1 LQGFSLVET
10 KAQNMEKK
18 EFNFSYILFI
28 SLVSALGGLLFG
40 YDWVVI
46 GGAQPHYESYFI
58 AHSHLWAAAKAG
70 TASVRFEWL
79 QGFAMSS
86 ALWGTLIGAMVSGW
100 VADRFGRKKP
110 LVIAA
115 FLFTISAVWVG
126 SIDRSWWFGGN
137 SAVFNGFEGF
147 MAARIIGGIGI
158 GLASMLSPLFI
169 AEVSPSAYR
178 GRLVSLNQLTI
189 VIGILAAQV
198 TNYFIGRFQAPSDP
212 AMIESARQTWAAGM
226 SADGWRWMF
235 LAGAVPAGIFLFMS
249 FFLPESPRWLIK
261 SGKMEKAGRV
271 LQSIGSAS
279 YAKVE
284 LAAIQ
289 ASMKDESSKVNLK
302 HLFEKGMPR
311 ILLIGIVLAVLQQWC
326 GINVIY
332 NYATDIFS
340 AAGIDKTNVLFTI
353 LLTGIVNMIFTFVGM
368 ALVDKVGRKTLM
380 LAGTAGLTI
389 IYALMGAAFLFISKD
404 PANLKVLSLPALVL
418 VLMAL
423 AVYATTL
430 APVTWVLL
438 SEIFPNRIRATAMS
452 IGTFALWVGC
462 TILTM
467 TFPML
472 NSTLKASGTF
482 WLYGGICILGFLFVR
497 RMLVETKGK
506 SLEQLEKELLRK
518 D

>member
-1 LQGFSLVET
+1 MKT
-10 KAQNMEKK
+10 DRI
-18 EFNFSYILFI
+18 NFTYVLFI
-28 SLVSALGGLLFG
+28 SIISALGGLLFG

-58 AHSHLWAAAKAG
+58 AHSQLWADAKAG
-70 TASVRFEWL
+70 ISSVRFEWL

-100 VADRFGRKKP
+100 IADRFGRKKP
-110 LVIAA
+110 LVVSA
-115 FLFTISAVWVG
+115 FFFTLSAIWVG
-126 SIDRSWWFGGN
+126 SIDQEWWFGGGT
-137 SAVFNGFEGF
+137 VFFNGFGGF
-147 MAARIIGGIGI
+147 MTARIIGGIGI

-189 VIGILAAQV
+189 VIGILAAQM
-198 TNYFIGRFQAPSDP
+198 TNWWIGRFDAPADP
-212 AMIESARQTWAAGM
+212 SLIEAARLQWASGM
-226 SADGWRWMF
+226 AAHGWRWMF
-235 LAGAVPAGIFLFMS
+235 LAGAVPAGLFLTMS
-249 FFLPESPRWLIK
+249 FFLPESPRWLAK
-261 SGKMEKAGRV
+261 SGKSDKARGI
-271 LQSIGSAS
+271 LQRIGSGMFAQ
-279 YAKVE
+279 KE
-284 LAAIQ
+284 LTQIE
-289 ASMKDESSKVNLK
+289 ESLVNETRKVNLK

-311 ILLIGIVLAVLQQWC
+311 ILMIGIVLAVLQQWC

-353 LLTGIVNMIFTFVGM
+353 LLTGVVNLIFTFVGM
-368 ALVDKVGRKTLM
+368 ALVDKIGRKTLM
-380 LAGTAGLTI
+380 LLGTAGLTI
-389 IYALMGAAFLFISKD
+389 IYALMGAAFLFINKD
-404 PANLKVLSLPALVL
+404 PESLKLLSLPALVL
-418 VLMAL
+418 VLMAI

-452 IGTFALWVGC
+452 IATFSLWIGC

-482 WLYGGICILGFLFVR
+482 WLYGGICILGFLFVK
-497 RMLVETKGK
+497 RMLVETKGR
-506 SLEQLEKELLRK
+506 SLEELEKELVRK
-518 D
+518 G

>member
-1 LQGFSLVET
+1 L
-10 KAQNMEKK
+10 KNPINPMAKND
-18 EFNFSYILFI
+18 FNFGYLMFI

-58 AHSHLWAAAKAG
+58 AHSELWAAAKAG

-100 VADRFGRKKP
+100 IADRFGRKKP
-110 LVIAA
+110 LVISA
-115 FLFTISAVWVG
+115 FFFTLSAIWVG
-126 SIDRSWWFGGN
+126 SIDQSWWFGGN
-137 SAVFNGFEGF
+137 SLIFNGFGGF
-147 MAARIIGGIGI
+147 MTARIIGGIGI

-189 VIGILAAQV
+189 VIGILAAQM
-198 TNYFIGRFQAPSDP
+198 TNYWIGRFHVPADPSL
-212 AMIESARQTWAAGM
+212 IESARMQWAGEMA
-226 SADGWRWMF
+226 AHGWRWMF
-235 LAGAVPAGIFLFMS
+235 LAGAVPAGFFLIMS
-249 FFLPESPRWLIK
+249 FFLPESPRWLTK
-261 SGKMEKAGRV
+261 SEKSEKAGQV
-271 LQSIGSAS
+271 LRRIGSVV
-279 YAKVE
+279 YAQTE
-284 LAAIQ
+284 LDSIK
-289 ASMKDESSKVNLK
+289 ASMVNETRRVNLK

-353 LLTGIVNMIFTFVGM
+353 LLTGVVNMVFTFVGM
-368 ALVDKVGRKTLM
+368 ALVDKIGRKTLM
-380 LAGTAGLTI
+380 LIGTAGLTV
-389 IYALMGAAFLFISKD
+389 IYALMGAAFLFINKD
-404 PANLKVLSLPALVL
+404 PEILKLLSVPTLVL
-418 VLMAL
+418 VLMAI
-423 AVYATTL
+423 AVYGTTL

-452 IGTFALWVGC
+452 IATFSLWIGC
-462 TILTM
+462 TVLTM
-467 TFPML
+467 TFPIL
-472 NSTLKASGTF
+472 HSTLKASGTF
-482 WLYGGICILGFLFVR
+482 WLYGGICILGFLFVK

-506 SLEQLEKELLRK
+506 SLEQLEKELIR
-518 D
+518 

>member
-1 LQGFSLVET
+1 MKT
-10 KAQNMEKK
+10 DRI
-18 EFNFSYILFI
+18 NFAYVMFI

-58 AHSHLWAAAKAG
+58 AHSDLWAAAKAG

-100 VADRFGRKKP
+100 IADRFGRKKP
-110 LVIAA
+110 LVISA
-115 FLFTISAVWVG
+115 FFFTLSAIWVG
-126 SIDRSWWFGGN
+126 SIDQSWWFGGD
-137 SAVFNGFEGF
+137 SPVFNGFGGF
-147 MAARIIGGIGI
+147 MAARIVGGIGI

-189 VIGILAAQV
+189 VIGILAAQM
-198 TNYFIGRFQAPSDP
+198 TNYWIGRFEEPVDISL
-212 AMIESARQTWAAGM
+212 IETARQQWAGDMA
-226 SADGWRWMF
+226 AHGWRWMF
-235 LAGAVPAGIFLFMS
+235 LAGAVPAGLFLMMS
-249 FFLPESPRWLIK
+249 FFLPESPRWLTK
-261 SGKMEKAGRV
+261 SGKQEKAGRI
-271 LQSIGSAS
+271 LRKIGSANF
-279 YAKVE
+279 ARTE
-284 LAAIQ
+284 LEAIQ
-289 ASMKDESSKVNLK
+289 ASMQNETRKVNLK
-302 HLFEKGMPR
+302 HLLEKGMPR

-353 LLTGIVNMIFTFVGM
+353 LLTGVVNLVFTFVGM
-368 ALVDKVGRKTLM
+368 ALVDKLGRKTLM
-380 LAGTAGLTI
+380 LIGTAGLTT
-389 IYALMGAAFLFISKD
+389 IYTLMGAAFLFISKD
-404 PANLKVLSLPALVL
+404 PATLKLLSLPTLILVL
-418 VLMAL
+418 TAI

-452 IGTFALWVGC
+452 IATFSLWVAC

-482 WLYGGICILGFLFVR
+482 WLYGGICVLGFLFVK

-506 SLEQLEKELLRK
+506 SLEQLERELIR
-518 D
+518 

>member
-1 LQGFSLVET
+1 MKNGAIHFPYV
-10 KAQNMEKK
+10 
-18 EFNFSYILFI
+18 LFI
-28 SLVSALGGLLFG
+28 SAVSALGGLLFG

-58 AHSHLWAAAKAG
+58 AHSELWAAASAG

-79 QGFAMSS
+79 QGFTMSS

-100 VADRFGRKKP
+100 IADRYGRRKP
-110 LVIAA
+110 LIISA
-115 FLFTISAVWVG
+115 FLFTISAIWVG
-126 SIDRSWWFGGN
+126 SIDQSWWFGGD
-137 SAVFNGFEGF
+137 SPVFNGFGGF
-147 MAARIIGGIGI
+147 MVARILGGIGI

-189 VIGILAAQV
+189 VIGILAAQM
-198 TNYFIGRFQAPSDP
+198 TNWWIGRFEAPADP
-212 AMIESARQTWAAGM
+212 LLVDAARLEWAGEMAGH
-226 SADGWRWMF
+226 GWRWMF
-235 LAGAVPAGIFLFMS
+235 LAGAVPAGLFLVMS
-249 FFLPESPRWLIK
+249 FFLPESPRWLAK
-261 SGKMEKAGRV
+261 SGKSEAAGRV
-271 LQSIGSAS
+271 LGKIGNALF
-279 YAKVE
+279 AKKE
-284 LAAIQ
+284 LREIED
-289 ASMKDESSKVNLK
+289 SLVNESRKVNLR
-302 HLFEKGMPR
+302 HLLEKGMPR

-353 LLTGIVNMIFTFVGM
+353 LLTGIVNMVFTFVGM
-368 ALVDKVGRKTLM
+368 SLVDKIGRKTLM
-380 LAGTAGLTI
+380 LIGTAGLAA
-389 IYALMGAAFLFISKD
+389 IYALMGAAFLFIRKD
-404 PANLKVLSLPALVL
+404 PDLLQVLSLPTLVL
-418 VLMAL
+418 VLCAI

-452 IGTFALWVGC
+452 IGTLSLWIAC

-467 TFPML
+467 TFPIL

-482 WLYGGICILGFLFVR
+482 WLYGLICIAGFVFVR
-497 RMLVETKGK
+497 RMLIETKGK
-506 SLEQLEKELLRK
+506 SLEELERRLIRR
-518 D
+518 DQ

>member
-1 LQGFSLVET
+1 MKTERI
-10 KAQNMEKK
+10 
-18 EFNFSYILFI
+18 NFTYVLFI
-28 SLVSALGGLLFG
+28 SIVSALGGLLFG

-46 GGAQPHYESYFI
+46 GGAQPHYEAYFI
-58 AHSHLWAAAKAG
+58 AHSELWAAAREG

-100 VADRFGRKKP
+100 IADRYGRRKP
-110 LVIAA
+110 LVISA
-115 FLFTISAVWVG
+115 FLFTLSAIWVG
-126 SIDRSWWFGGN
+126 SIDQSWWFGGD
-137 SAVFNGFEGF
+137 SPIFNGFGGF
-147 MAARIIGGIGI
+147 MAARIVGGIGI

-189 VIGILAAQV
+189 VIGILAAQM
-198 TNYFIGRFQAPSDP
+198 TNYWIGRFEAPVDP
-212 AMIESARQTWAAGM
+212 SLVEAARLQWAGDM
-226 SADGWRWMF
+226 SAHGWRWMF
-235 LAGAVPAGIFLFMS
+235 LAGAVPAGLFLVMS
-249 FFLPESPRWLIK
+249 FFLPESPRWLTK
-261 SGKMEKAGRV
+261 SGKSEKAERV
-271 LQSIGSAS
+271 LSRIGSGDFAQN
-279 YAKVE
+279 E
-284 LAAIQ
+284 LKDIK
-289 ASMKDESSKVNLK
+289 ASMVNETSKVNLR
-302 HLFEKGMPR
+302 HLLEKGMPR

-368 ALVDKVGRKTLM
+368 SLVDKLGRKTLM
-380 LAGTAGLTI
+380 LIGTAGLTA

-404 PANLKVLSLPALVL
+404 AAMLNSLSVPTLIL
-418 VLMAL
+418 VLMAI

-452 IGTFALWVGC
+452 IATFSLWVAC

-482 WLYGGICILGFLFVR
+482 WLYGGICIAGFLFIR
-497 RMLVETKGK
+497 SRLVETKGK
-506 SLEQLEKELLRK
+506 SLEQLEKELIR
-518 D
+518 

>member
-1 LQGFSLVET
+1 
-10 KAQNMEKK
+10 MEKR
-18 EFNFSYILFI
+18 EFNFSYIFFVSI
-28 SLVSALGGLLFG
+28 ISALGGLLFG

-58 AHSHLWAAAKAG
+58 AHSDLWASAKAG

-86 ALWGTLIGAMVSGW
+86 ALWGTLIGAMISGW
-100 VADRFGRKKP
+100 VADRYGRKKP
-110 LVIAA
+110 LVLSA
-115 FLFTISAVWVG
+115 FLFTLSAVWVG
-126 SIDRSWWFGGN
+126 SIDQPWWFGGAG
-137 SAVFNGFEGF
+137 AVMNGFSGF
-147 MAARIIGGIGI
+147 MCARILGGIGI
-158 GLASMLSPLFI
+158 GLASMLSPLII

-189 VIGILAAQV
+189 VIGILAAQI
-198 TNYFIGRFQAPSDP
+198 TNFFIGRFHVPADP
-212 AMIESARQTWAAGM
+212 AWVESARLQWAANM
-226 SADGWRWMF
+226 SAEGWRWMF
-235 LAGAVPAGIFLFMS
+235 LAGAIPAGIFLIFS
-249 FFLPESPRWLIK
+249 FFLPESPRWLTK
-261 SGKMEKAGRV
+261 SGKPEQAARI
-271 LQSIGSAS
+271 LRQIGKSD
-279 YAKVE
+279 YADSE

-289 ASMKDESSKVNLK
+289 ATVSHESGKVNLK
-302 HLFEKGMPR
+302 YLLDKGMPK

-353 LLTGIVNMIFTFVGM
+353 LLTGIVNLIFTFVGM
-368 ALVDKVGRKTLM
+368 ALVDKIGRKTLM
-380 LAGTAGLTI
+380 LLGTAGLSI
-389 IYALMGAAFLFISKD
+389 VYALMGAAFLFISKD
-404 PANLKVLSLPALVL
+404 ANIMKTLSIPTLILVLS
-418 VLMAL
+418 AL
-423 AVYATTL
+423 AIYATTL

-452 IGTFALWVGC
+452 IGTFSLWVAC

-467 TFPML
+467 TFPIL

-482 WLYGGICILGFLFVR
+482 WLYGLICILGFLFVK

-506 SLEQLEKELLRK
+506 SLEQLEKELAGK
-518 D
+518 SKS

>member
-1 LQGFSLVET
+1 MST
-10 KAQNMEKK
+10 RKI
-18 EFNFSYILFI
+18 NFPYVLFI

-58 AHSHLWAAAKAG
+58 AHSQLWAAAKAG

-100 VADRFGRKKP
+100 IADRFGRKKP
-110 LVIAA
+110 LVISA
-115 FLFTISAVWVG
+115 FLFTLSAIWVG
-126 SIDRSWWFGGN
+126 AIDQPWWFGGS
-137 SAVFNGFEGF
+137 SAIFNGFGGF
-147 MAARIIGGIGI
+147 MTARIIGGIGI

-189 VIGILAAQV
+189 VIGILAAQM
-198 TNYFIGRFQAPSDP
+198 TNYWIGRFHAPADP
-212 AMIESARQTWAAGM
+212 SLIEAARLQWSGDMAAH
-226 SADGWRWMF
+226 GWRWMF
-235 LAGAVPAGIFLFMS
+235 LAGAFPAGLFLVMS
-249 FFLPESPRWLIK
+249 FFLPESPRWLTK
-261 SGKMEKAGRV
+261 SGKSEKAGQV
-271 LQSIGSAS
+271 LGKIGSKEFARF
-279 YAKVE
+279 E
-284 LAAIQ
+284 LDEIQ
-289 ASMKDESSKVNLK
+289 ASLVNETRKVNLR

-353 LLTGIVNMIFTFVGM
+353 LLTGIVNLIFTFVGM
-368 ALVDKVGRKTLM
+368 ALVDKLGRKTLM
-380 LAGTAGLTI
+380 LIGTGGLTV

-404 PANLKVLSLPALVL
+404 PANLNVLSLPTLVL
-418 VLMAL
+418 VLMAI
-423 AVYATTL
+423 AVYGTTL

-452 IGTFALWVGC
+452 IGTFSLWIGC
-462 TILTM
+462 TVLTM

-482 WLYGGICILGFLFVR
+482 WLYGGICILGFFFVQ

-506 SLEQLEKELLRK
+506 SLEQLEKDLVK
-518 D
+518 K

>member
-1 LQGFSLVET
+1 MKT
-10 KAQNMEKK
+10 DRI
-18 EFNFSYILFI
+18 NFPYVIFI
-28 SLVSALGGLLFG
+28 CLVSALGGLLFG

-58 AHSHLWAAAKAG
+58 AHSELWAAAKAG

-100 VADRFGRKKP
+100 IADRFGRKKP
-110 LVIAA
+110 LVISA
-115 FLFTISAVWVG
+115 LFFTLSAIWVG
-126 SIDRSWWFGGN
+126 SIDQPWWFGGD
-137 SAVFNGFEGF
+137 SIVFNGFGGF

-169 AEVSPSAYR
+169 AEVSPQAYR

-189 VIGILAAQV
+189 VIGILAAQM
-198 TNYFIGRFQAPSDP
+198 TNWWIGRFQAPADP
-212 AMIESARQTWAAGM
+212 SLIEFAREQWAGNM
-226 SADGWRWMF
+226 SAYGWRWMF
-235 LAGAVPAGIFLFMS
+235 LAGAVPAGLFLTMS

-261 SGKMEKAGRV
+261 SGKPVKAEKV
-271 LQSIGSAS
+271 LKRIGNGEFART
-279 YAKVE
+279 E
-284 LAAIQ
+284 LTQIQ
-289 ASMKDESSKVNLK
+289 ASLVNETRKVNLK

-311 ILLIGIVLAVLQQWC
+311 ILLIGVVLAVLQQWC

-332 NYATDIFS
+332 NYATNIFS

-353 LLTGIVNMIFTFVGM
+353 LLTGVVNLIFTFVGM
-368 ALVDKVGRKTLM
+368 ALVDKLGRKTLM
-380 LAGTAGLTI
+380 LIGTAGLTV
-389 IYALMGAAFLFISKD
+389 IYALMGAAFLFIGKD
-404 PANLKVLSLPALVL
+404 PAYLKIFSLPALIL
-418 VLMAL
+418 VLMAI
-423 AVYATTL
+423 AVYGTTL

-452 IGTFALWVGC
+452 IGTFSLWVGC

-467 TFPML
+467 TFPFL

-482 WLYGGICILGFLFVR
+482 WLYGGICILGYLFVK

-506 SLEQLEKELLRK
+506 SLEQLEKELIRK
-518 D
+518 A

>member
-1 LQGFSLVET
+1 MKT
-10 KAQNMEKK
+10 DRI
-18 EFNFSYILFI
+18 NFTYVLFI

-58 AHSHLWAAAKAG
+58 AHSDLWASARAG

-100 VADRFGRKKP
+100 IADRFGRKKP
-110 LVIAA
+110 MV
-115 FLFTISAVWVG
+115 ISAFFFTLSAIWVG
-126 SIDRSWWFGGN
+126 SIDQSWWFGGN
-137 SAVFNGFEGF
+137 TAFFNGFGGF
-147 MAARIIGGIGI
+147 MTARIIGGIGI

-189 VIGILAAQV
+189 VIGILAAQM
-198 TNYFIGRFQAPSDP
+198 TNWWIGRFQAPADP
-212 AMIESARQTWAAGM
+212 SLVEAARLQWAGDMA
-226 SADGWRWMF
+226 ANGWRWMF
-235 LAGAVPAGIFLFMS
+235 LAGAFPAGFFLVMS
-249 FFLPESPRWLIK
+249 FFLPESPRWLTK
-261 SGKMEKAGRV
+261 SGKSEKAGKV
-271 LQSIGSAS
+271 LQRIGSPA
-279 YAKVE
+279 YAKLE
-284 LAAIQ
+284 LSGIQ
-289 ASMKDESSKVNLK
+289 ASMVNETQKVNLK

-353 LLTGIVNMIFTFVGM
+353 LLTGVVNLIFTFVGM
-368 ALVDKVGRKTLM
+368 ALVDKIGRKTLM
-380 LAGTAGLTI
+380 LIGTAGLTV

-404 PANLKVLSLPALVL
+404 PDTLKLLSLPTLIL
-418 VLMAL
+418 VLMAI
-423 AVYATTL
+423 AVYGTTL

-452 IGTFALWVGC
+452 IATFSLWIGC
-462 TILTM
+462 TVLTM

-482 WLYGGICILGFLFVR
+482 WLYGAICILGFFFVR
-497 RMLVETKGK
+497 KMLVETKGK
-506 SLEQLEKELLRK
+506 SLEQLEKELIRRG
-518 D
+518 